1 MKRGQR
7 GGEFLPWESSCLC
20 DQEVPPGLRWVTQ
33 MDDGVDEI
41 HVDDDGDDDDGAAAV
56 VVFDLV
62 DLDVE
67 EGELVVA

>member
-1 MKRGQR
+1 
-7 GGEFLPWESSCLC
+7 
-20 DQEVPPGLRWVTQ
+20 

-62 DLDVE
+62 DLVVE
-67 EGELVVA
+67 EGELVVE